1 MAEFGDVL
9 AGIFVIDFI
18 ILGTL
23 TVREM
28 NKVRSKQDERS
39 SKWIKVED
47 WIGEYL

>member
-47 WIGEYL
+47 WIG